1 MRQNYSEQFLQNI
14 LDNYP
19 DKGLITKYFL
29 FTSGF
34 ENSNYYIKTEIEEY
48 VIKIFDGIGMKKENI
63 IFEIE
68 LMMFCAKN
76 NLKVPKLFETAGNRW
91 CVEQEGKIAI
101 VMEYIPA
108 ENCFKKTISNRVI
121 EQVGEETGKMD
132 ITLRKFAGTVA
143 PRKNYEWDMQHF
155 ILLEKEIPL
164 LPKHFDRKIM
174 KNIFDRFRKIK
185 PQFDALTKTIIH
197 NDIAAHNILAE
208 QELKAIID
216 FSDAAV
222 SCCVQNIAVF
232 LCQTV
237 FSYNW
242 NPKQA
247 RIFLQ
252 AYEKQNPLTKGEHEL
267 LYDLICARYATIIIE
282 FNKWNVV
289 YGEDKQRS
297 EYVTDNYNFLQ
308 RFLGLGREK
317 FKEMIPQKD

>member
-14 LDNYP
+14 LNQYPKKGKIKNYS
-19 DKGLITKYFL
+19 L

-34 ENSNYYIKTEIEEY
+34 ENSNYYVKIEQGEF

-68 LMMFCAKN
+68 LMIFCRRN
-76 NLKVPKLFETAGNRW
+76 NIKVPEVFETIKNKW
-91 CVEQEGKIAI
+91 YVEQEEKIAI

-108 ENCFKKTISNRVI
+108 KNCFKKVISSNII
-121 EQVGEETGKMD
+121 EQVGEEAGKMD
-132 ITLRKFAGTVA
+132 VTLKSFEGSVA

-155 ILLEKEIPL
+155 LALEKEIAI
-164 LPKHFDRKIM
+164 LPKPFDKKIM

-185 PQFDALTKTIIH
+185 PQFDALPKTIIH

-208 QELKAIID
+208 QELKGIID

-222 SCCVQNIAVF
+222 SCCTQNIAVF

-237 FSYNW
+237 LSYNW
-242 NPKQA
+242 NPNQV
-247 RIFLQ
+247 RIFLE
-252 AYEKQNPLTKGEHEL
+252 AYEKQNPLTKEEHEL

-282 FNKWNVV
+282 FNRWNVV
-289 YGEDKQRS
+289 YGKDLQRT
-297 EYVTDNYNFLQ
+297 EYIKDHYEFLQ
-308 RFLGLGREK
+308 RFLEIGREG
-317 FKEMIPQKD
+317 FKEIIV